1 MEDANIRTA
10 MEAEKEFV
18 KDPMCI
24 TAYEQHMKYVRDK
37 RARENFVRNEGFK
50 EGEAIGEER
59 GEARGKAIGLA
70 KAAHVLKKLGKS
82 ESEIAELL
90 DLDIAKVYELLAMP
104 CGN

>member
-37 RARENFVRNEGFK
+37 RARENFVRK
-50 EGEAIGEER
+50 EGE
-59 GEARGKAIGLA
+59 AIGLA
-70 KAAHVLKKLGKS
+70 KAARSLKKKGKS

-90 DLDIAKVYELLAMP
+90 DMEIAKVYELLAMP